1 MNTTIRLRQVCVRDT
16 LNCLAL
22 ACGAALI
29 IGFMSRLGPG
39 NAFGYIG
46 DVLIVTAFA
55 QGVLSWVAE
64 FCGDQQ
70 MAENTVIGSVS
81 SITTAGVLLF
91 LNWVV

>member
-1 MNTTIRLRQVCVRDT
+1 MNSTVSIRQICVRDT

-46 DVLIVTAFA
+46 DVLIITAFA
-55 QGVLSWVAE
+55 QGALSWLAQV
-64 FCGDQQ
+64 CGDLD
-70 MAENTVIGSVS
+70 MAENTILGSVS
-81 SITTAGVLLF
+81 SITTAGILLV